1 MSRSNEGDR
10 DQREGPT
17 PIERTHAF
25 TQPQSVARSGY
36 IGAALH
42 VLDWKAIITLAMAL
56 LLGLGTW
63 ELIGILSQPIA
74 LLLAG
79 ITIAE
84 ALKPIVEWLSR
95 RMSRNLAIVIVY
107 LALLILVVAIGW
119 FVIPS
124 LVDQLIQFLDRVPNL
139 LDDLRNSIGG
149 FGGVSTQNLIDN
161 LSSQAA
167 SSATSLASVP
177 FTLAQG
183 ILDVLL
189 IVFMSV
195 YWLIAAPSLKEFFLS
210 LLSSDARKKTS
221 GVLEEMGNAMGGYIR
236 GVVIDAAIMGV
247 LAAVGLFLI
256 GVDYP
261 IVLGVLTMLGELIPV
276 IGPIVVA
283 IPIIGIAAMQSYTTA
298 ILALVLYVA
307 LEQLEGHILTPNIMR
322 SQTHASQITVI
333 FALAAG
339 AALGG
344 ILWALVAIPLA
355 GAIRVLIIRVVAPWL
370 RQWSGANERRQEP
383 APATDG
389 R

>member
-1 MSRSNEGDR
+1 MSKPIEGQRDR
-10 DQREGPT
+10 PDGPT
-17 PIERTHAF
+17 PIDHTHAF
-25 TQPQSVARSGY
+25 SRPQSIARSGY

-42 VLDWKAIITLAMAL
+42 VLDWKAIITLALAL

-63 ELIGILSQPIA
+63 ELIGIISKPIA
-74 LLLAG
+74 LLIAG

-84 ALKPIVEWLSR
+84 ALKPIVEWISR
-95 RMSRNLAIVIVY
+95 WMSRNLAIVIVY

-124 LVDQLIQFLDRVPNL
+124 MVDQSIEFLNRVPDLLNNL
-139 LDDLRNSIGG
+139 QNRIGG
-149 FGGVSTQNLIDN
+149 FGGISTQNLIDN

-189 IVFMSV
+189 IIFMSV
-195 YWLIAAPSLKEFFLS
+195 YWLIAAPSLKNFFLS
-210 LLSSDARKKTS
+210 LLSNDARNKTS
-221 GVLEEMGNAMGGYIR
+221 GVLDEMGNAMGGYIR
-236 GVVIDAAIMGV
+236 GVVIDSVIMGA
-247 LAAVGLFLI
+247 LAAVGLYFI

-261 IVLGVLTMLGELIPV
+261 IVLGVLTMLGELVPV

-283 IPIIGIAAMQSYTTA
+283 IPIIGIAALQSYTTA

-322 SQTHASQITVI
+322 SQTHVSQIVVI

-339 AALGG
+339 AAIGG

-355 GAIRVLIIRVVAPWL
+355 GAIRVLIIRVIAPWL
-370 RQWSGANERRQEP
+370 REWSSEDDQQPEA
-383 APATDG
+383 AASD
-389 R
+389 